1 MSRQKIQGDP
11 PWLMRQMPN
20 WIAWGWFYR
29 GNDKFKMPFD
39 CKTRKAA
46 NSSDSSTWCTYAE
59 ARAAVMRVRRFEGLG
74 FVFGHG
80 CRMFGIDLDGC
91 IIDGKVADWA
101 TKIIKQ
107 FPTYAEISPSG
118 GGIKLYGIG
127 EKPSNSRCMRK
138 INSTH
143 PSKDP
148 AIEVYGFGRYFC
160 FTGQQYGNIRE
171 VYDCQYSLNKLV
183 DKMTPVKK
191 EKPRRVVDLNSTEEF
206 RIRKAEEMLQ
216 RHGPAISK
224 SNGHTHTFR
233 AALAL
238 VDGFNLPEDI
248 AFELLLKWNAT
259 CQPPWSEEDL
269 HRKLREAMR
278 R

>member
-1 MSRQKIQGDP
+1 
-11 PWLMRQMPN
+11 MRQMPN
-20 WIAWGWFYR
+20 WIAWGWFYC

-39 CKTRKAA
+39 CKTCKAA
-46 NSSDSSTWCTYAE
+46 KSNDSSTWCTYAE
-59 ARAAVMRVRRFEGLG
+59 ARAAVMQVRRFEGLG

-127 EKPSNSRCMRK
+127 EKPSDGRCMRK

-143 PSKDP
+143 PHKDP

-160 FTGQQYGNIRE
+160 FTGQRYGNIQE
-171 VYDCQYSLNKLV
+171 VYECQYMLSKLV
-183 DKMTPVKK
+183 QKMAPIQR
-191 EKPRRVVDLNSTEEF
+191 EKPRRVIELNSTEDF
-206 RIRKAEEMLQ
+206 RTKKAEEMLAS
-216 RHGPAISK
+216 HGPAISGA
-224 SNGHTHTFR
+224 NGHTHTFK

-238 VDGFNLPEDI
+238 VDGFNLPEDL
-248 AFELLLKWNAT
+248 AFSLLLQWNTT
-259 CQPPWSEEDL
+259 CSPPWSESEL
-269 HRKLREAMR
+269 RRKLQQAMR
-278 R
+278 H